1 MRRFPLLALG
11 VVAAVPAAQ
20 AQSRPPIRPLGPVVA
35 KTTAPVGLVTSVR
48 ALPGGRVLLNDALQ
62 RRVVLLDSTLANA
75 TVVADTT
82 AATGNAYGG
91 RIGGLIPFRGDS
103 TLFVDAASMS
113 MLVIDP
119 NGKVGRTL
127 SVPRAQDAN
136 ALVSAAFGTPGFD
149 AKGRLVYRS
158 MPQFRFAGPPPGAAG
173 GSGAMP
179 LPEMPDSA
187 ALVRVDLATR
197 AVDTVG
203 FVKTPKIRMQ
213 VTESGE
219 GRRSISSV
227 FNPLPQADDWAVLS
241 DGTIAI
247 VRGRDYHLDLVTPDG
262 TTRSAAKVPF
272 DWQRLTDEQKVTF
285 MDSVKAQRARMGAVG
300 GMDMGGAPRM
310 MMQINEGPGGPP
322 PRGGGERRV
331 QVEGGMQVA
340 VGGPPGAG
348 GPSAAAGGAAAAA
361 AAPLIF
367 VDPSELPDYRP
378 PFLANSARA
387 DAQGNVWI
395 RTTAAATA
403 PGALVYDVVNAK
415 GELVD
420 RVQVPAGRQI
430 MGFGPDGSVFL
441 MAREGQGATATTTL
455 ERARIR

>member
-1 MRRFPLLALG
+1 MRRLVLLAL
-11 VVAAVPAAQ
+11 AAVPAAH
-20 AQSRPPIRPLGPVVA
+20 AQTRPAVRPLGPVVA
-35 KTTAPVGLVTSVR
+35 RTTAPVGLVTSVR

-62 RRVVLLDSTLANA
+62 RRVVLLDSTLASA

-149 AKGRLVYRS
+149 AKGRLVYRA
-158 MPQFRFAGPPPGAAG
+158 MPQFRFGPPPGAAPSG
-173 GSGAMP
+173 GGAP
-179 LPEMPDSA
+179 AFVAPEMPDSA
-187 ALVRVDLATR
+187 ALLRVDLATR
-197 AVDTVG
+197 VVDTVG
-203 FVKTPKIRMQ
+203 FVKTPRIRMQ

-219 GRRSISSV
+219 GRRSMQSV

-241 DGTIAI
+241 DGTVAI
-247 VRGRDYHLDLVTPDG
+247 VRGRDYHVDLVTPDG
-262 TTRSAAKVPF
+262 AARSAAKVPF

-300 GMDMGGAPRM
+300 GMEMGGAPRM
-310 MMQINEGPGGPP
+310 VMQISEGPGGGA
-322 PRGGGERRV
+322 PRAGGERRV
-331 QVEGGMQVA
+331 VEGGIT
-340 VGGPPGAG
+340 VGGPPPAG
-348 GPSAAAGGAAAAA
+348 AAGAAGAATGAAAAPP
-361 AAPLIF
+361 PLAF
-367 VDPSELPDYRP
+367 VDPNELPDYRP
-378 PFLANSARA
+378 PFLANAARA
-387 DAQGNVWI
+387 DAQGNLWV
-395 RTTAAATA
+395 RTTATA
-403 PGALVYDVVNAK
+403 SKPGALVYDVIDAK

-420 RVQVPAGRQI
+420 RVEVPAGRQI
-430 MGFGPDGSVFL
+430 MGFGPDGSVYL
-441 MAREGQGATATTTL
+441 VHREGAGPTATTAL

>member
-1 MRRFPLLALG
+1 MRRFILLAI
-11 VVAAVPAAQ
+11 VAAPAAH

-149 AKGRLVYRS
+149 ARGRLVYRS
-158 MPQFRFAGPPPGAAG
+158 MPQFRFAGPPPGASG

-227 FNPLPQADDWAVLS
+227 YNPLPQADDWAVLS

-262 TTRSAAKVPF
+262 ATQSAAKVPF
-272 DWQRLTDEQKVTF
+272 DWQRLTVEQQWTF
-285 MDSVKAQRARMGAVG
+285 LDSVKAQRARMGAVG
-300 GMDMGGAPRM
+300 GMDRGGAPRM
-310 MMQINEGPGGPP
+310 MMQINEGPGGP

-340 VGGPPGAG
+340 VGGPPGS
-348 GPSAAAGGAAAAA
+348 GPSAAAGAAAAA
-361 AAPLIF
+361 AAPALIF

-395 RTTAAATA
+395 RTTAASTA

-441 MAREGQGATATTTL
+441 MAREGTGATATTTL